1 MKCNC
6 KNLKEI
12 RIKFIVQLWKH
23 YYRSSKPEAGQTRA
37 TRWIFSFINANW
49 WTLPCT

>member
-12 RIKFIVQLWKH
+12 RIKLIVQLWKH
-23 YYRSSKPEAGQTRA
+23 FYRSSKPEAGQSSA
-37 TRWIFSFINANW
+37 PW
-49 WTLPCT
+49 WTFTFISAKW